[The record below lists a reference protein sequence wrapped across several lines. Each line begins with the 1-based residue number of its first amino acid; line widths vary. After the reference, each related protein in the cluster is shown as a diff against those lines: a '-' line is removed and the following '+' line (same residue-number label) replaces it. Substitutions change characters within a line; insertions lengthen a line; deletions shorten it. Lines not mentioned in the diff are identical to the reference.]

1 MPAHHKLAQGQEAVV
16 RLRIEAGGS
25 MIAT

>member
-1 MPAHHKLAQGQEAVV
+1 MPAHHKLSQRQEAVV